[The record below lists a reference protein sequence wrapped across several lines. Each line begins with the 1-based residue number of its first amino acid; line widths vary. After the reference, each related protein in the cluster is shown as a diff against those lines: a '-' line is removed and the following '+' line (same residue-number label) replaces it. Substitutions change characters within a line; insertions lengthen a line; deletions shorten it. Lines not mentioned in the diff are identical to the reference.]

1 MSISWCKNPA
11 PHIPSPCISSCP
23 AIAGNNPDAVHLFI
37 NSLSAKLIFMKKVLS
52 FLLTLSCFIGET
64 QAQIPLT
71 VAPSGGNKKA
81 SVSEQIGLTQVT
93 IHYDRPGVKGRE
105 GKIWGQ
111 LVPAGFTD
119 QGFGSSKAAPWR
131 AGSNENTT
139 IEFTS
144 DVKIN
149 GQPLPAGRYGFFIAY
164 DPNESILIFSR
175 NSTSWGSFF
184 YDDKEDVLRVNIR
197 PVALDKSVE
206 WLKYEFSD
214 ETANSAIVSLQWE
227 KLSFPFKVEVDY
239 DKDQIESFRKQLRN
253 KEGFLWES
261 WNQAAQWCL
270 QNNTNLDQALAW
282 ADSATSASFGGD
294 KSFAAWS
301 TRAQLLEK
309 LNRQNEADAIMKK
322 TLAFA
327 SVFEVHQYGRQLIQQ
342 KKAREAMEVF
352 KNNFQKNP
360 NQFTTLVGMAR
371 GYSANGEYKSALKY
385 LTQALPLSP
394 GAQKNNVE
402 TMIQKLKDGKDI
414 N

>member
-1 MSISWCKNPA
+1 
-11 PHIPSPCISSCP
+11 
-23 AIAGNNPDAVHLFI
+23 
-37 NSLSAKLIFMKKVLS
+37 MKKVLS
-52 FLLTLSCFIGET
+52 LVVAVSCFIAET
-64 QAQIPLT
+64 HSQIPLT

-105 GKIWGQ
+105 GRIWGQ

-149 GQPLPAGRYGFFIAY
+149 GQALPAGRYGFFIAY

-184 YDDKEDVLRVNIR
+184 YDDKEDVLRVTIK
-197 PVALDKSVE
+197 PVALDSNVE

-227 KLSFPFKVEVDY
+227 KLSFPFKVEADY
-239 DKDQIESFRKQLRN
+239 FKDQIESFRQQLRN

-270 QNNTNLDQALAW
+270 QNNTNLDQAMAW
-282 ADSATSASFGGD
+282 ADSATSAGFGGD

-301 TRAQLLEK
+301 TKAQLLEK
-309 LNRQNEADAIMKK
+309 LNRQTEADAIMKK

-327 SVFEVHQYGRQLIQQ
+327 SMNEIHQYGRQLVQQ
-342 KKAREAMEVF
+342 KKAKEAMEAF
-352 KNNFQKNP
+352 KSNFQKNP

-371 GYSANGEYKSALKY
+371 GYSANGDYKTALKY

>member
-1 MSISWCKNPA
+1 
-11 PHIPSPCISSCP
+11 
-23 AIAGNNPDAVHLFI
+23 
-37 NSLSAKLIFMKKVLS
+37 MKKMLS
-52 FLLTLSCFIGET
+52 FVFAVCCCTVVSY
-64 QAQIPLT
+64 AQIPLT

-81 SVSEQIGLTQVT
+81 SVGERIGLTDVI

-111 LVPAGFTD
+111 LVPVGFTD
-119 QGFGSSKAAPWR
+119 QGFGSSKSAPWR

-149 GQPLPAGRYGFFIAY
+149 GQPLAAGRYGFFIAY
-164 DPNESILIFSR
+164 DPNESTLIFSR

-184 YDDKEDVLRVNIR
+184 YDDKEDVLRVKVK

-206 WLKYEFSD
+206 WLKYEFTD
-214 ETANSAIVSLQWE
+214 ETANSATIALQWE
-227 KLSFPFKVEVDY
+227 KLSIPFKIETDY
-239 DKDQIESFRKQLRN
+239 FKDQVESFRRELRN

-270 QNNTNLDQALAW
+270 VNNTNLDQALEW
-282 ADSATSASFGGD
+282 SDSATSVSFGGD
-294 KSFAAWS
+294 RSFGAWS
-301 TRAQLLEK
+301 TKAQLLEK
-309 LNRQNEADAIMKK
+309 LNRQADADAIMKK
-322 TLAFA
+322 SLVFA
-327 SVFEVHQYGRQLIQQ
+327 SMNEVHQYARTLVAQ
-342 KKAREAMEVF
+342 KKVKEAMEVF
-352 KNNFQKNP
+352 QSNFKKYP
-360 NQFTTLVGMAR
+360 NQFTTLVGLAR
-371 GYSANGEYKSALKY
+371 GYSANGDYKNALKY

-394 GAQKNNVE
+394 AAQKNNVE